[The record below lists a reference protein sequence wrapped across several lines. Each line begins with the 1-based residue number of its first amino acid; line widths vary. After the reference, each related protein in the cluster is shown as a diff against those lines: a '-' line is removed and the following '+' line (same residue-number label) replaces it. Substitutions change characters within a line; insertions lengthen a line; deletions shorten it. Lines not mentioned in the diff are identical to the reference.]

1 MKITDFIKAHK
12 APVGG
17 ATAIIA
23 TAAFVLGTNFAGTPT
38 VNLHQAAD
46 TTPDSSTSAPASVN
60 TSNGT
65 VAQVPAASGS
75 DGSVSVPKTTNSD
88 NTVKAVAPAAQTSN
102 PAPAQTEAQKVA
114 AAPTVVSSTQCFL
127 YTPFNDPTLQ
137 NPNQVSYNPTA
148 EYQVDT
154 YSDGS
159 STVKPI
165 SNFSVLTNRGVV
177 PNDECAGDAAPQ
189 S

>member
-17 ATAIIA
+17 ATAVIA

-38 VNLHQAAD
+38 VNLHQASD

-88 NTVKAVAPAAQTSN
+88 NAVAPAAQTSN
-102 PAPAQTEAQKVA
+102 SAPTQTEAQQVA
-114 AAPTVVSSTQCFL
+114 AAPTVVSTSECYL
-127 YTPFNDPTLQ
+127 YTPFSDPSLQ
-137 NPNQVSYNPTA
+137 NPNQVSYQPTA
-148 EYQVDT
+148 AYRIQT

-159 STVKPI
+159 KTITNEGDTWSI
-165 SNFSVLTNRGVV
+165 ATNRGVV
-177 PNDECAGDAAPQ
+177 PNNECVGDAAPQ